1 MLNGMELGWICL
13 GCWLAAWLGI
23 VQRWWQVSGVWFW
36 CRGCGRIKLNSRQS
50 ANRFQD
56 TCMNGVVDLFW
67 APGNFELIV
76 FAQPS
81 LKFNQSITLGIAID
95 EQLFVIN
102 PPSRKAPQLANILL
116 TTRDQPD
123 ISIINPESDVWQHIK
138 ANCS

>member
-1 MLNGMELGWICL
+1 
-13 GCWLAAWLGI
+13 
-23 VQRWWQVSGVWFW
+23 
-36 CRGCGRIKLNSRQS
+36 
-50 ANRFQD
+50 
-56 TCMNGVVDLFW
+56 MNGVVDLFW

-81 LKFNQSITLGIAID
+81 LKSID

-138 ANCS
+138 VLQSYLAAKWPIRLQVLAQVDENYSPIQCKNRRFPFREDYCGFMIYWLCGWKYPKRIRIGFIPKS